1 MLKYMLRRLISAA
14 ITLFMII
21 TITFFLMKAIPG
33 HPFTSEKMPNPEI
46 RAAMFEKYG
55 LDKSLSQQYVQYLA
69 NFIRGDFGVSYTKAG
84 VTVNK
89 VIADGFPYSFIIGLI
104 SSVIV
109 VFTGIVFGVICALRQ
124 NKPIDRFFM
133 VIATLGATIPSFVLA
148 TGFLYIFCKKLAWVP
163 AFGVDKITGYIGP
176 ILVIGAFPFSFI
188 TRLTRTSV
196 LEVMQNDFIRTA
208 RSKGI
213 SETKVIFKHALRNA
227 LLPVITYIGPMF
239 ASIVTGSFV
248 IEKVFGIP
256 GVGNLFTTSIIN
268 RDYPL
273 IMGITVFFAVLLVVA
288 VFIVDVIY
296 MVVDPRIRLD

>member
-1 MLKYMLRRLISAA
+1 
-14 ITLFMII
+14 
-21 TITFFLMKAIPG
+21 
-33 HPFTSEKMPNPEI
+33 
-46 RAAMFEKYG
+46 
-55 LDKSLSQQYVQYLA
+55 
-69 NFIRGDFGVSYTKAG
+69 
-84 VTVNK
+84 
-89 VIADGFPYSFIIGLI
+89 
-104 SSVIV
+104 
-109 VFTGIVFGVICALRQ
+109 
-124 NKPIDRFFM
+124 
-133 VIATLGATIPSFVLA
+133 
-148 TGFLYIFCKKLAWVP
+148 
-163 AFGVDKITGYIGP
+163 
-176 ILVIGAFPFSFI
+176 
-188 TRLTRTSV
+188 
-196 LEVMQNDFIRTA
+196 MQNDFIRTA

-288 VFIVDVIY
+288 VFIVDIIY